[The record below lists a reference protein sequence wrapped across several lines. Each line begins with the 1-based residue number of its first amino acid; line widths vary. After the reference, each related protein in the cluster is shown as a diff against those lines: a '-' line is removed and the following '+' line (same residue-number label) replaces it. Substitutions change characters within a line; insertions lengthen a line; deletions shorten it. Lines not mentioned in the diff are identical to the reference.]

1 MTPEDAGWC
10 CRWMVSAGEGRGGK
24 FAAWATEPVRV
35 VDHDPAWAGRATL
48 FAEEVGDLFA
58 RWLISDV
65 LHVGST
71 AVPGLRAKPI
81 IDLQAV
87 SEDPAAALTAVGDA
101 AAAAGWMFVPRELDQ
116 RAWRWLLVGI
126 DAAAR
131 SRLAHLHLMP
141 PGQER
146 WRDQLLFR
154 DRLRSSAGLRA
165 EYAEIK
171 AQAAAD
177 HSDDREAYGR
187 AKKDFVLRVV
197 AAG

>member
-1 MTPEDAGWC
+1 
-10 CRWMVSAGEGRGGK
+10 
-24 FAAWATEPVRV
+24 V
-35 VDHDPAWAGRATL
+35 VDHDPAWAARATL

-116 RAWRWLLVGI
+116 RAWRWLLVCI

-131 SRLAHLHLMP
+131 SRLAV
-141 PGQER
+141 PG
-146 WRDQLLFR
+146 
-154 DRLRSSAGLRA
+154 SAAL
-165 EYAEIK
+165 ES
-171 AQAAAD
+171 AAAGGVC
-177 HSDDREAYGR
+177 RGQGAGGR
-187 AKKDFVLRVV
+187 GPL
-197 AAG
+197 